1 KNQNLH
7 YQQSASTQST
17 TKAMRQTLKR
27 AHRKWKKEALYL
39 KLQKKRLT
47 LRPIEFYIKVGAANN
62 AISLRITASI
72 FMDAPPR
79 GSEEFARH
87 TPKGAKLP
95 EHVKDRKRTKKS

>member
-79 GSEEFARH
+79 GCRRICTAYAKRREVAR
-87 TPKGAKLP
+87 TR
-95 EHVKDRKRTKKS
+95 ER